1 MIFAGVGFIELMFYW
16 YGRLGDEQ
24 GRVAK
29 HEKLSSCAFR
39 RFSLFEWDTAMK
51 QIKLSG
57 RELAV
62 LRAIDYATGNTGTE
76 ICDKTSIEG
85 TEVADILNGLCE
97 VGFVEINPYA
107 DQVTL
112 TNYADS
118 LFEINPSYALQL
130 KESMRRR

>member
-1 MIFAGVGFIELMFYW
+1 MSKGEL
-16 YGRLGDEQ
+16 LG
-24 GRVAK
+24 A
-29 HEKLSSCAFR
+29 EKLSSCAFR
-39 RFSLFEWDTAMK
+39 HFSLFEWDTAMK

-76 ICDKTSIEG
+76 IRDKTSIEG

-97 VGFVEINPYA
+97 VGFVEINPYT